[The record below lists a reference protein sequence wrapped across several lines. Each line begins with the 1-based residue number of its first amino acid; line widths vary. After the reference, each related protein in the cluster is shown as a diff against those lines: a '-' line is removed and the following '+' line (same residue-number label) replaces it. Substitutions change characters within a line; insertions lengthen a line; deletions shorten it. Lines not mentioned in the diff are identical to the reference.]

1 MTEAKGS
8 YSTLVVNCVLNSF
21 LSSTAILLN
30 IITIQALRKTPSLSK
45 PLKTLLLSLAVSD
58 LGVGFLVQPIYVA
71 VRVMKIKQN
80 ADNGTYYTI
89 FDAFYEVQNFLFV
102 FASFFGVFA
111 LTVDRFLA
119 IHLHL
124 RYQELVTHKRVVA
137 VVSSVWVLSA
147 LIALLALKWIQVLSF
162 IFATIHIVF
171 YIATGFFYCKMRKS
185 ALATFYVYLVFLV
198 CYLPIFCTGVAR
210 IHGKTPLLL
219 LYLSLVIPLCI

>member
-58 LGVGFLVQPIYVA
+58 LGVGFLAQPTYVA
-71 VRVMKIKQN
+71 VLVMKIKQN
-80 ADNGTYYTI
+80 AENRTYDTI
-89 FDAFYEVQNFLFV
+89 FHAFFIQNFLFV
-102 FASFFGVFA
+102 FASFFGVFT

-147 LIALLALKWIQVLSF
+147 SVVLLRLKWIRIPS
-162 IFATIHIVF
+162 
-171 YIATGFFYCKMRKS
+171 YI
-185 ALATFYVYLVFLV
+185 LATF
-198 CYLPIFCTGVAR
+198 
-210 IHGKTPLLL
+210 
-219 LYLSLVIPLCI
+219 S